1 MITIK
6 RGIFQKISGIKKKE
20 LGTLSRNSNST
31 FIRSRNPSNINIS
44 ESTTIKPIK
53 DRLIARRKKNL
64 KLRNLS
70 ILSKTIYFRLKQ
82 FLAFLHL
89 FLYAFSIFFPFFL
102 SNLEA
107 IAPFWISPSIIVPIE
122 NFDLTSVILIAPI

>member
-70 ILSKTIYFRLKQ
+70 ILSKTIYFRLK
-82 FLAFLHL
+82 HL

-107 IAPFWISPSIIVPIE
+107 IAPF
-122 NFDLTSVILIAPI
+122 

>member
-82 FLAFLHL
+82 FLAFL
-89 FLYAFSIFFPFFL
+89 IFFPFFL

-107 IAPFWISPSIIVPIE
+107 IAPF
-122 NFDLTSVILIAPI
+122 

>member
-64 KLRNLS
+64 KLR
-70 ILSKTIYFRLKQ
+70 I
-82 FLAFLHL
+82 
-89 FLYAFSIFFPFFL
+89 
-102 SNLEA
+102 
-107 IAPFWISPSIIVPIE
+107 
-122 NFDLTSVILIAPI
+122 